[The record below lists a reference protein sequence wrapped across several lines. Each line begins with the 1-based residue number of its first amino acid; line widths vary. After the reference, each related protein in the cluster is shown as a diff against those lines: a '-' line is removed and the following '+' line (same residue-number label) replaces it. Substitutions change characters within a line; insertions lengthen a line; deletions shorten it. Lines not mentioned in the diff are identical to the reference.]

1 MSVELL
7 PAVLRCRTSLSS
19 EMCYLAERAMSQIMK
34 RAELRN
40 FIHDESTVPQSSIFN
55 VLMSPSQ
62 PSPPQNDNT
71 TPTSQ
76 RDVKEPDGSS
86 ARNIFTIR
94 SRVDPDSV
102 LTKNQRLSVYL
113 FSMMYS
119 WLRSGRL
126 QLSAPPVAE
135 DKKEEEYEGLPSSD
149 DSEDEENEA
158 NMLRSI
164 CIRYCLHVLDQAAMR
179 RLSLEAS
186 LFGT

>member
-1 MSVELL
+1 
-7 PAVLRCRTSLSS
+7 
-19 EMCYLAERAMSQIMK
+19 MSQIMK

-40 FIHDESTVPQSSIFN
+40 FIQDESVVPQSSIFN
-55 VLMSPSQ
+55 VLMSPSSQQ
-62 PSPPQNDNT
+62 PTQPQNDNT
-71 TPTSQ
+71 STTSQ

-94 SRVDPDSV
+94 SRVDSDSV

-126 QLSAPPVAE
+126 QLSVPPTVNDE
-135 DKKEEEYEGLPSSD
+135 EKEEHESLPSSD
-149 DSEDEENEA
+149 DSEDEKNEV

>member
-1 MSVELL
+1 M
-7 PAVLRCRTSLSS
+7 
-19 EMCYLAERAMSQIMK
+19 
-34 RAELRN
+34 
-40 FIHDESTVPQSSIFN
+40 
-55 VLMSPSQ
+55 
-62 PSPPQNDNT
+62 
-71 TPTSQ
+71 
-76 RDVKEPDGSS
+76 KEPDGSS

-135 DKKEEEYEGLPSSD
+135 EKKEEEYEGLPSSD

-164 CIRYCLHVLDQAAMR
+164 YIRYCLHVLDQAAMR

-186 LFGT
+186 LFGM